1 MDNGAAFDDDL
12 LEDALETVMST
23 GIASASGLQRRLR
36 IGFSRASRLIDM
48 MEMLGIVG
56 PADGSKPRE
65 ILVDEDEAREMISN
79 AQNGY

>member
-1 MDNGAAFDDDL
+1 
-12 LEDALETVMST
+12 
-23 GIASASGLQRRLR
+23 
-36 IGFSRASRLIDM
+36 M

>member
-79 AQNGY
+79 AQHGY